1 MQDITLIIFNLVPV
15 DIYYSIILLVT
26 QYCISCKYYYTV
38 DSDFMQ
44 DIKNNTVQYRYYI
57 CLKYF

>member
-26 QYCISCKYYYTV
+26 QYCISC
-38 DSDFMQ
+38 SDFMQ
-44 DIKNNTVQYRYYI
+44 DIKNNTVQILYMP
-57 CLKYF
+57 

>member
-44 DIKNNTVQYRYYI
+44 DIKNNTVQILYMP
-57 CLKYF
+57 